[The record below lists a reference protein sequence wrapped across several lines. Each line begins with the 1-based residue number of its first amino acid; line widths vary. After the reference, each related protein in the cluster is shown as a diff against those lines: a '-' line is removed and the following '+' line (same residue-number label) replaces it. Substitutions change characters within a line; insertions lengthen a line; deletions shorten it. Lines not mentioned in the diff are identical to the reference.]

1 MKQTDPVLLTAIYH
15 PKPGYEEDFINL
27 WNTKIKKLALT
38 SGATWASIYHN
49 EETEEFL
56 STSHWSEKTKAEKF
70 LEHPKYHKALK
81 ELNKLSLI
89 PPSRAVYDF
98 LREAA

>member
-1 MKQTDPVLLTAIYH
+1 MKPTDSVLLTAIYH
-15 PKPGYEEDFINL
+15 PKPGYEKDFIAI
-27 WNTKIKKLALT
+27 WDSKIKTLAKI

-56 STSHWSEKTKAEKF
+56 SSSHWDEKSKADKF
-70 LEHPKYHKALK
+70 LENPKYHKALQ

>member
-1 MKQTDPVLLTAIYH
+1 MEPTDAVLLTAIYH
-15 PKPGYEEDFINL
+15 PKPGYEKEFLAI
-27 WNTKIKKLALT
+27 WNTKIKSLAVS
-38 SGATWASIYHN
+38 SGATWAGIYHN

-56 STSHWSEKTKAEKF
+56 SSSHWSEKSKADKF
-70 LEHPKYHKALK
+70 LENSEYHKALK